1 MARDGN
7 AYNQPLEF
15 FIKWE
20 IIMAR
25 LYEFGLYGFVPY
37 RFGGLLAGLLLGAS
51 VYAGGAGQTENTWQ
65 IENAWSRATAP
76 GQDAAGVD
84 LSITGK
90 QAARLVGVSS
100 PASKNVAL
108 HRMTHENGMMKM
120 REVEFIELPAGKRV
134 NLGESGYHL
143 MLSGLKTPLKA
154 GDSVPLTLSIKAG
167 NKPVTQVE
175 TRVEVRPLNAA
186 R

>member
-108 HRMTHENGMMKM
+108 HRMTHE
-120 REVEFIELPAGKRV
+120 IHALAGRQFDKLHFAHFHHAV
-134 NLGESGYHL
+134 L
-143 MLSGLKTPLKA
+143 
-154 GDSVPLTLSIKAG
+154 
-167 NKPVTQVE
+167 
-175 TRVEVRPLNAA
+175 VRHAV
-186 R
+186 